1 MHGRGEGSGGV
12 VRQICR
18 GEGRPRGL
26 RCSSGRREGK
36 RQKRG
41 RDKGEGGG
49 GGGYECKMSEDEKQL
64 KTRSS

>member
-1 MHGRGEGSGGV
+1 ML
-12 VRQICR
+12 RQICG

-26 RCSSGRREGK
+26 RWSSGRREGK

-41 RDKGEGGG
+41 SDKGGGGG

-64 KTRSS
+64 SGIK